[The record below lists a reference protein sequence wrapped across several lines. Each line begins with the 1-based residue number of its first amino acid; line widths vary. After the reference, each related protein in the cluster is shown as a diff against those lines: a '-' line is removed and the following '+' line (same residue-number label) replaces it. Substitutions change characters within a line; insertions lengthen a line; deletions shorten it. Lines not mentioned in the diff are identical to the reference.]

1 MNTTT
6 VETSYQLE
14 RDRAELMRQQSLLNP
29 LPDLAMRRDAVQDAQ
44 TRADVA
50 PDDVDRKYA
59 LSAAQRLLDDALAV
73 HERSA
78 TLGNRI
84 ADLTERLDVA
94 QRRERQQ
101 AIDLSNSRLQQAI
114 NEYRT
119 LALATAKA
127 YRQLLTANRLAQNTP
142 GAKTTSPSANF
153 NIPHLAVDGGQT
165 FALGVQMS
173 QGLMSWEQT
182 EQQKEAA

>member
-6 VETSYQLE
+6 ETSYQLE
-14 RDRAELMRQQSLLNP
+14 RDRAELMRQQSFLNP

-59 LSAAQRLLDDALAV
+59 LSAAQRLLSDALAA
-73 HERSA
+73 HERS
-78 TLGNRI
+78 TQLGNQI
-84 ADLTERLDVA
+84 ADLTERLGMA

-101 AIDLSNSRLQQAI
+101 AIDLSDSRLERAI

-165 FALGVQMS
+165 FSLGTQMQ
-173 QGLMSWEQT
+173 QGLMSWEQI
-182 EQQKEAA
+182 EQLEAA